1 MPVSV
6 VNWEFGKMSNNG
18 TAESSGN
25 FNFKCLRKFH
35 TDFHNGCMSLFPTT
49 IEGVFF
55 PPHAR
60 QLLLSVFLMIVA
72 LLNQEKW
79 ASQ

>member
-55 PPHAR
+55 FPPHAR

-72 LLNQEKW
+72 LLNQEK
-79 ASQ
+79 